1 MFKARLDTFA
11 NDFGPFR
18 IFEIFWRLDP
28 PWNTGQKFVG
38 KNCPKTCSKHVCTL
52 LGIFWAFLEFS
63 KFFDFFENFR
73 RLDPPWNTGQ
83 KFFFE
88 KNAPK
93 HVWTL
98 GKVFRL
104 FRKFETFWL
113 FSWIFS
119 KSLPQKLSL
128 ENWTQFFY
136 VRKTE
141 LMFLSSGIWTHNF
154 KSRTSEMELRIM
166 TVAWMQKNVCWV
178 LCRKTEL
185 IFLSPE
191 N

>member
-1 MFKARLDTFA
+1 MEYWAKKIRINRPKA
-11 NDFGPFR
+11 
-18 IFEIFWRLDP
+18 
-28 PWNTGQKFVG
+28 
-38 KNCPKTCSKHVCTL
+38 CS
-52 LGIFWAFLEFS
+52 
-63 KFFDFFENFR
+63 
-73 RLDPPWNTGQ
+73 
-83 KFFFE
+83 
-88 KNAPK
+88 K

-98 GKVFRL
+98 LRMILGLLGFLKFFEDSTLHGTLGKNFFSKRTPQNTFGHL
-104 FRKFETFWL
+104 EKFFEFFGNLKLFWL
-113 FSWIFS
+113 FSSIFS

-141 LMFLSSGIWTHNF
+141 LIFLSSGIWTHNF